1 MSKKKIYNKHLEKGK
16 FYTHSDLQGGHPAL
30 IYKKR
35 DKKNMYYILI
45 FTSSPGKKRIKLKH
59 SLDPSRKKRSYVHDF
74 PAISKR
80 RELSRKPLTRLKL
93 HKDDKPTITLIE
105 RKK

>member
-1 MSKKKIYNKHLEKGK
+1 MSKKKIYSKHLLRGR
-16 FYTHSDLQGGHPAL
+16 FYTHSDFNGGHPAL
-30 IYKKR
+30 LYKKS
-35 DKKNMYYILI
+35 DKKNRYYVVL

-59 SLDPSRKKRSYVHDF
+59 SLEPSRKKNSYVHSY
-74 PAISKR
+74 PVVSKR